1 MLDHPTHQRLRALK
15 LDGMAFVGR
24 SFHRKAR

>member
-15 LDGMAFVGR
+15 LDGMAFVER
-24 SFHRKAR
+24 AFHRKAR